1 MEVSIKRRAL
11 KDFINKALKE
21 NRTYHS
27 SDMAVVPA
35 KDDEADTPIEAS
47 PQIAIQL
54 STDRPPVEDDEFIPV
69 SREELALSAGEI
81 AKAVP
86 ENQFEYFYRML
97 HKLLDK
103 TLDINDKNR
112 MEAIGL
118 QEAHKL
124 NEEDEYDET
133 IDDDEDLPEIGD
145 EAYDRPLSIEDNVV
159 RATDEILDFFHRP
172 DVFENLV
179 YEKVTQNIAHY
190 GELHKFPVR
199 FAKFK
204 SEAPAITKE
213 LINKETSRR
222 ALSGL
227 TKEQRTQV
235 VGEIYEYIVGFLK
248 DPESVSDEDI
258 NIGNASAK
266 IDAILKKSENDPEEF
281 KKLLDAAIKKTSEKD
296 KSLSGLMVMIGA
308 KRLETLLAGEDPS
321 IQYQYDEPEV
331 EAEESVPEEEKQEE
345 EKESAIDTWTR
356 IAKEEGFASA
366 AGARQFAFKP
376 TLKMFLQSEVLLK
389 HTMENVVSKTART
402 FRRELIALSEKGGI
416 DSADAR
422 TLMGTAKIGPDVK
435 GNEKFREFLRAF
447 FYQPFINKVLSTWEE
462 KIQEEI
468 LKEMGVEDPKRTIT
482 KMINGE
488 TKANNKKIESVMSM
502 RDFKQARSK
511 ARNWIQN
518 SEGMNNFALEFI
530 NAQTKSKSKG
540 KNALKKIL
548 SQEG

>member
-21 NRTYHS
+21 NRTGHS
-27 SDMAVVPA
+27 GDMSDIPA
-35 KDDEADTPIEAS
+35 KDDESDNPIEAS
-47 PQIAIQL
+47 PQVAIQL
-54 STDRPPVEDDEFIPV
+54 STERPPVEDDDFIPV

-81 AKAVP
+81 AKVVP

-103 TLDINDKNR
+103 ILDMNDKSNL
-112 MEAIGL
+112 EAMGL
-118 QEAHKL
+118 QEAIQL
-124 NEEDEYDET
+124 NEEDADDDE
-133 IDDDEDLPEIGD
+133 DEDLPEIGD
-145 EAYDRPLSIEDNVV
+145 EDYDKKLSIEDDTV
-159 RATDEILDFFHRP
+159 RATDEILDYFHRP

-204 SEAPAITKE
+204 SEAPVITKE
-213 LINKETSRR
+213 LMTKEAVKR

-227 TKEQRTQV
+227 TKEQRMQV
-235 VGEIYEYIVGFLK
+235 ITEVYNYIIGFLK

-266 IDAILKKSENDPEEF
+266 IDTILKKSENDPEEF
-281 KKLLDAAIKKTSEKD
+281 KKLLDAEIEKTSGKN
-296 KSLSGLMVMIGA
+296 KPLSGLMVMIGA
-308 KRLETLLAGEDPS
+308 KRLEALIAGQDPS
-321 IQYQYDEPEV
+321 VQYQYDDEDDEV
-331 EAEESVPEEEKQEE
+331 EEQPAEEESEKE

-376 TLKMFLQSEVLLK
+376 TLKMFLQSEVLLR
-389 HTMENVVSKTART
+389 HTMEIVVSKTTRA
-402 FRRELIALSEKGGI
+402 FRSEISALNAKGGI
-416 DSADAR
+416 DSTTAR
-422 TLMGTAKIGPDVK
+422 DLMGTAKIGPDVK
-435 GNEKFREFLRAF
+435 GNEKFREFLGAF
-447 FYQPFINKVLSTWEE
+447 FYQPFINKVLSAWEE

-488 TKANNKKIESVMSM
+488 TKANPKKIESVMSM
-502 RDFKQARSK
+502 RDFKQARSI

-518 SEGMNNFALEFI
+518 SEGMNNFAIEFI

-540 KNALKKIL
+540 KNVLKKIL
-548 SQEG
+548 AQEG